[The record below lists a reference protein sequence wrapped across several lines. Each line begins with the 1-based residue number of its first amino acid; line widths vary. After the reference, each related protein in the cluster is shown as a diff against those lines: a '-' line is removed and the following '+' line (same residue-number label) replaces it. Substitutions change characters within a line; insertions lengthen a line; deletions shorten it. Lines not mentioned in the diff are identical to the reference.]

1 MSGATL
7 TTRRTTFRL
16 AVDGG
21 EPLRTTPFAPWPFFE
36 ADEIEAA
43 TNVLRSGKV
52 SYWTGEE
59 GRLFESEFATY
70 SGTRRAIAVANGS
83 VALELAL
90 YALEVGPADEVIT
103 TARSFIAPASCCV
116 MRGAKSVF
124 ADVDRDS
131 QNVTAET
138 IRRAITPRTKA
149 IIVVHLAGWPAD
161 MDPILELAH
170 AHNLFVIEDCAQVHG
185 ARYKGRAVGSI
196 GDIGAFSFCQ
206 DKIMST
212 GGEGGMVT
220 TNSEELWLRAWAFK
234 DHGKSLKAAHRRDHA
249 PGVRIHE
256 SIGTNWRLTEMQSA
270 LGRIL
275 LRKLDRRVEKR
286 RRFAKMLSDAFAKV
300 APLRPRFL
308 LRKHIILITS
318 TRCSFDRK
326 SCEGWNRDRIV
337 SAIRAE
343 GIPCSSWSCSEIY
356 LENAF
361 EGVRPEGRLP
371 VAKELG
377 ETSLMFLVHNTLSD
391 RDMRDTIAA
400 VQRVMAH
407 AGR

>member
-1 MSGATL
+1 
-7 TTRRTTFRL
+7 
-16 AVDGG
+16 VDGG
-21 EPLRTTPFAPWPFFE
+21 EPLRTTPFAPWPSFE

-70 SGTRRAIAVANGS
+70 NGTRRAIAVANGS

-103 TARSFIAPASCCV
+103 TARSFIASASCCM
-116 MRGAKSVF
+116 MRGAKPVF
-124 ADVDRDS
+124 ADVDRGS

-138 IRRAITPRTKA
+138 IRWAITPRTKA

-170 AHNLFVIEDCAQVHG
+170 AHNLFVIEDCAQAHG

-256 SIGTNWRLTEMQSA
+256 SIGTNWRLTEKQSA

-286 RRFAKMLSDAFAKV
+286 RHFAKMLTDAFAKI
-300 APLRPRFL
+300 APLRPAVPPEEAHHSYYKYSVFVRPEK
-308 LRKHIILITS
+308 LR
-318 TRCSFDRK
+318 
-326 SCEGWNRDRIV
+326 EGWNRDRIV

-391 RDMRDTIAA
+391 RDVRDTIAA
-400 VQRVMAH
+400 AQRVMAH